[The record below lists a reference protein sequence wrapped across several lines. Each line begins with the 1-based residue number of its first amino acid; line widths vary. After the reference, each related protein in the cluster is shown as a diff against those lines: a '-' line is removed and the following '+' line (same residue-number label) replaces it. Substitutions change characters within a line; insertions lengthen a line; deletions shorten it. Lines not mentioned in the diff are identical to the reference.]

1 MLDRLFTPRRLRLYP
16 LAALAGITIG
26 FAFFLLT
33 SDGLRT
39 ARGGR
44 MGGDFPGFYGAAR
57 IVRAGTAQSLYD
69 PAVQRRA
76 QADLLPGVEE
86 GWIHFAYP
94 PFVAL
99 AYVPFTF
106 LSFKSAYI
114 VHTILMVLCCS
125 VALAL
130 LRGALPTV
138 GRHFVPCLAA
148 TLTFYPLF
156 RANVGGQ
163 NTSMSLLCAAGAAA
177 ALAGGRPLI
186 AGIWIGAWL
195 FKPQLAL
202 PVAAIVA
209 IRYPRVIPGIA
220 IIAIAWYLLGAA
232 VSGPAWPIWW
242 LREGVFP
249 FAAADLNV
257 DRGNG
262 VSFREVAAEI
272 GVPVLGWVLILLT
285 AALAV
290 RGALSAKPH
299 PVVLVGMAAA
309 AAVLVAPHALFYDGG
324 LAALGLAAAGDV
336 VGAALIPYLAAAW
349 IISALQPFRE
359 YLPLPPITVVLVA
372 VLVFAARALNVA
384 DPGKPSDP
392 PRTSA

>member
-1 MLDRLFTPRRLRLYP
+1 MLARLLTPRRLRLYP

-26 FAFFLLT
+26 FAFFLVT

-57 IVRAGTAQSLYD
+57 IIRAGTAQSLYD

-76 QADLLPGVEE
+76 QADLLPGAEG

-114 VHTILMVLCCS
+114 VHTLLMVMCCIA
-125 VALAL
+125 ALAV
-130 LRGALPTV
+130 LRGPLPNV
-138 GRHFVPCLAA
+138 ARHFVPCVAA

-163 NTSMSLLCAAGAAA
+163 NTAISLLCAAGAAA
-177 ALAGGRPLI
+177 ALAGGRPII
-186 AGIWIGAWL
+186 AGVWLGAWL

-202 PVAAIVA
+202 PVAALIA
-209 IRYPRVIPGIA
+209 LRYPKVIP
-220 IIAIAWYLLGAA
+220 AIAVSALAWYVLGAA

-262 VSFREVAAEI
+262 VSFREVAAEL
-272 GVPVLGWVLILLT
+272 GVPALGWVLILLT
-285 AALAV
+285 GALAV
-290 RGALSAKPH
+290 RGALRAGTH
-299 PVVLVGMAAA
+299 PVVFVGMAAA
-309 AAVLVAPHALFYDGG
+309 AAVLVSPHALFYDGG
-324 LAALGLAAAGDV
+324 LATLGLAAVGDV
-336 VGAALIPYLAAAW
+336 VGAALLPHLAAAW
-349 IISALQPFRE
+349 MLGALQPFRE
-359 YLPLPPITVVLVA
+359 YLPIPPITVILVA
-372 VLVFAARALNVA
+372 VLVFAARALHVA
-384 DPGKPSDP
+384 DPGKASDD
-392 PRTSA
+392 RKHQS